1 MQLALGVNSPKL
13 DLQAYDLKTA
23 ILYTL
28 AYSDIFD
35 FPLGPK
41 EIHRYLIGI
50 RATENEVEDLLNNN
64 LDLASQVI
72 FNESLYALAG
82 RSNLFDK
89 RKKRHIHAQELWK
102 QAHHF
107 GQTIARLPFVRMV
120 AVTGALAADN
130 VEAGADLDYLI
141 VTKPGYLWLSRAMI
155 LALDRLAAR
164 RGQQAR
170 LCPNFLIT
178 ENALTLEDR
187 DLFTAQE
194 LVRMVTIAGFET
206 YDKMRAANAWTDDF
220 LPNAQGSPN
229 GKTSRPTTD
238 SQMRAISEFV
248 FGNRVSRLIENWEMR
263 RKIAKFSRQQTANG
277 ETRFSADFCKGHFD
291 GHKHQTMIAFEQRIA
306 RFELNGK

>member
-1 MQLALGVNSPKL
+1 MQLALGVNSQKL
-13 DLQAYDLKTA
+13 DLQAYDLRTA

-35 FPLGPK
+35 FPLSLK

-50 RATENEVEDLLNNN
+50 RATEKKIEYLLNND
-64 LDLASQVI
+64 LDLANQVI
-72 FNESLYALAG
+72 FNESFYALAG

-89 RKKRHIHAQELWK
+89 RKERHIHAKELWK

-130 VEAGADLDYLI
+130 VEIGADLDYLI
-141 VTKPGYLWLSRAMI
+141 VTKPGYLWLTRAMI

-164 RGQQAR
+164 RGQEAS

-178 ENALTLEDR
+178 ENALALEDR

-194 LVRMVTIAGFET
+194 LVRMIPIAGFET
-206 YDKMRAANAWTDDF
+206 YDKIRAANAWTDDF

-229 GKTSRPTTD
+229 GKTSRPTMD

-248 FGNRVSRLIENWEMR
+248 LGNRVSRSIENWEMR
-263 RKIAKFSRQQTANG
+263 RKLAKFSSQQAVND

-291 GHKHQTMIAFEQRIA
+291 GHKHQTMTAFEGRIA
-306 RFELNGK
+306 KLKLISK